1 MEVPYIVAGCGGHN
15 ITPLKPAANR
25 HPVATPL
32 AGKKDQ
38 DDPTDHSLRQYFNGF
53 GHVMVTVTNQVVTL
67 DFIGTKTQSSTPVDS
82 VTVLLSSNAITHE
95 TAPFA
100 HPANGEQETKHV
112 SSP

>member
-1 MEVPYIVAGCGGHN
+1 
-15 ITPLKPAANR
+15 
-25 HPVATPL
+25 
-32 AGKKDQ
+32 
-38 DDPTDHSLRQYFNGF
+38 
-53 GHVMVTVTNQVVTL
+53 MVTVTNQVLTL

-112 SSP
+112 SPP

>member
-1 MEVPYIVAGCGGHN
+1 
-15 ITPLKPAANR
+15 LKPSSNR

-32 AGKKDQ
+32 SGATVPG
-38 DDPTDHSLRQYFNGF
+38 DPSEHSLRQYFNGF

-67 DFIGTKTQSSTPVDS
+67 DFIGTKTQSSVPVDS
-82 VTVLLSSNAITHE
+82 VTVLLTTHE